1 MAGIAVA
8 VYLWP
13 VLPFNTMQQIFFAI
27 GHFLEAT
34 FRVLAS
40 MGWMPVTAISL
51 LMGFGL
57 IYWLALQ
64 GKYNRKAQKDGTLI

>member
-1 MAGIAVA
+1 MA

-13 VLPFNTMQQIFFAI
+13 VLPPHTMQQTFFAI

-57 IYWLALQ
+57 IYWLVLQ
-64 GKYNRKAQKDGTLI
+64 GKYNRKAHSDGTLI